1 MKVTMVSDKIKSLVD
16 FLTAGF
22 EKNNNEDIFGDLEN
36 EASNMDYPTDGNY
49 ALSPKYHSQPNNKS
63 FDNAQN
69 KVVDLPIMRN
79 GHEVM
84 VCEPRAYNDA
94 AQIIKHLKE
103 RKTVLLN
110 LHLLDKEQ
118 SVRIVDFLCGAAHA
132 LCGNQQKIGDSVF
145 IFTPNNVNL
154 ASDSIQKTK
163 TTISDAI
170 WNQSL

>member
-1 MKVTMVSDKIKSLVD
+1 MTMVSDKIRSILD

-22 EKNNNEDIFGDLEN
+22 EKNNNEDIFGELED
-36 EASNMDYPTDGNY
+36 EASNIEYPTEGNY
-49 ALSPKYHSQPNNKS
+49 ALNPKYHSQPHSKINNYES
-63 FDNAQN
+63 SQN
-69 KVVDLPIMRN
+69 KVVDLPVMRN
-79 GHEVM
+79 GYEVM